1 MHSNCPCRQ
10 AQGRMGEAGQRGGKA
25 VACPGA
31 FDARPNSPVIH
42 SWGVRD
48 HPGTQPVTSSAPNQ
62 GARQHPSA
70 FSSSYSPLDRPEE
83 GNYISPG
90 WPSAGKQAPT
100 GLVLGGKMKIACGM
114 G

>member
-1 MHSNCPCRQ
+1 MHR
-10 AQGRMGEAGQRGGKA
+10 
-25 VACPGA
+25 
-31 FDARPNSPVIH
+31 
-42 SWGVRD
+42 GVRD

-100 GLVLGGKMKIACGM
+100 GLMLGGKMKIACGVD
-114 G
+114 